1 MVSWNRVVIRF
12 NNWYEP
18 NNWYSPILRYKS
30 INAINDFNLNLI
42 TFIDNMP
49 RIASN
54 ISFLEFQTVFSFIWQ
69 KCTLWPAN
77 RSSNSIKCNQKC
89 IRFTLHTNRKL
100 PLWTHSTLD
109 TRLIDNQYAILFCM
123 LHGVIG
129 WKAINWIPIMRLQS
143 AIRGKTMAPT
153 RLESNVYGMRI

>member
-1 MVSWNRVVIRF
+1 MNDFVEFLHGIWCLNVTTARLEEWKTRIKTKRNVMVSWKRVVIRF

-49 RIASN
+49 RTASN

-69 KCTLWPAN
+69 KCTLSPASK
-77 RSSNSIKCNQKC
+77 SSNSIKCNQKC

-100 PLWTHSTLD
+100 PLWTHSHIWHKH
-109 TRLIDNQYAILFCM
+109 REQFVHID
-123 LHGVIG
+123 
-129 WKAINWIPIMRLQS
+129 W
-143 AIRGKTMAPT
+143 
-153 RLESNVYGMRI
+153 